1 MVHGQGT
8 PTMKDTPLIVQSDRT
23 LLLDVHHPQA
33 EACRKDLVRFS
44 SLVKSPEHVHTYRL
58 DEISLWNAVSLGC
71 SVDWILSTLD
81 EWSRYPVP
89 ETVTFFVS
97 DMAGRFGKIVM
108 EETDDP
114 LHYRLSV
121 KMDRIA
127 KEIAA
132 SKSLAKILSPCD
144 GANFLLEKYQRGEA
158 KLLLVKLG
166 YPVDDRIRLTDG
178 FPVPM
183 RLRDVCLRT
192 GKPFSIRDYQKEATD
207 ALLGDGQGGSGF
219 GIIVLPCG
227 SGKTIVG
234 MEIMARLSTRTLVL
248 TTNVAAVHQ
257 WIDEIKDK
265 MEVPDNAIGEY
276 TGEKKETRPI
286 TVCTYQVLTYRP
298 DKEGPY
304 PHMELLTKGG
314 WGLVIYDEVHMLPAP
329 VFKVTAELQAV
340 HRVGLTATLVRED
353 GREDEV
359 FSLVGPKRYDRPW
372 GELQAKGYIAEA
384 FCHEIRID
392 LPEELE
398 VPYAIAEKRQKYRI
412 ASENPRKIDVVKNL
426 VTDNPDDFILIIG
439 QYLEQLE
446 AIQKALGAPIIT
458 GSTPTKEREALYKE
472 FKEGK
477 KRVLVVSKVAN
488 FAIDLP
494 DASMAIQVSG
504 TFGSRSEEA
513 QRLGRILRPKERSS
527 RFYTLVTR
535 FSCEEEFS
543 ANRQKFLSEQ
553 GYRYDI
559 SVWGKA

>member
-1 MVHGQGT
+1 MS
-8 PTMKDTPLIVQSDRT
+8 KDTPLIVQSDRT

-33 EACRKDLVRFS
+33 EACRTDLVRFAA
-44 SLVKSPEHVHTYRL
+44 LVKSPEHVHTYRL

-71 SVDWILSTLD
+71 QVSWIEERLD
-81 EWSRYPVP
+81 VWSRYPVP
-89 ETVTFFVS
+89 ESVTFFIN
-97 DMAGRFGKIVM
+97 DMAGRFGQITM

-114 LHYRLSV
+114 LYYRLSV
-121 KMDRIA
+121 KASRVSQ
-127 KEIAA
+127 EITA
-132 SKSLAKILSPCD
+132 SKSLSK
-144 GANFLLEKYQRGEA
+144 LLVPEDDFHFHLQKYDRGEV
-158 KLLLVKLG
+158 KLQLIKLG
-166 YPVDDRIRLTDG
+166 YPVDDRIKLEAG
-178 FPVPM
+178 IQVPM
-183 RLRDVCLRT
+183 QLRKTCQIS
-192 GKPFSIRDYQKEATD
+192 GKPLVIRDYQQEAAQ

-219 GIIVLPCG
+219 GVIVLPCG
-227 SGKTIVG
+227 SGKTVVG
-234 MEIMARLSTRTLVL
+234 MEIMARLSTRTLIL

-257 WIDEIKDK
+257 WIDEIHDK
-265 MEVPDNAIGEY
+265 MEVPEDAIGEY
-276 TGEKKETRPI
+276 TGEKKETKPI

-304 PHMELLTKGG
+304 PHMELLTNGG

-329 VFKVTAELQAV
+329 VFKVTAGLQAV

-359 FSLVGPKRYDRPW
+359 FCLVGPKRYDRPW

-392 LPEELE
+392 LPQELE
-398 VPYAIAEKRQKYRI
+398 VPYAVADKRKKYRI
-412 ASENPRKIDVVKNL
+412 ASENPRKIEVVRDL
-426 VTDNPDDFILIIG
+426 VDGNPDDFILIIG
-439 QYLEQLE
+439 QYLDQLE
-446 AIQKALGAPIIT
+446 EIRKALGVPLIT
-458 GSTPTKEREALYKE
+458 GSTPTKEREERYRD

-477 KRVLVVSKVAN
+477 IHTLVVSKVAN

-513 QRLGRILRPKERSS
+513 QRLGRILRPKERTS

-543 ANRQKFLSEQ
+543 ANRQKFLAEQ

-559 SVWGKA
+559 SVWGRR